1 MPLWMDRPAAAAD
14 MTAEAEVRYAH
25 ISHSD
30 RPKVR
35 RGEERREK
43 GQSGYSINLKSIL
56 LLRLRLRKDG
66 IQRGLLI
73 SSFDIRYDCVF
84 P

>member
-1 MPLWMDRPAAAAD
+1 MPFWMDRPAD
-14 MTAEAEVRYAH
+14 MTGEAEVRYAH

-35 RGEERREK
+35 RGGEGGGEEGRRK

-56 LLRLRLRKDG
+56 LLRLREDG
-66 IQRGLLI
+66 IQCGLLL
-73 SSFDIRYDCVF
+73 
-84 P
+84 